1 MAAVNDR
8 QVEQMLSLGVPAGKA
23 VSAAVAAQGAT
34 SGKQFNDIVTA
45 AGGTV
50 TETPPRTITDVK
62 NVTNADGSVT
72 TIITYSDGT
81 QDVSST
87 APTTSA
93 VTSSTTSNMQ
103 AITGTALDA
112 FRAQLA
118 SAGLSSLVAVLDA
131 AIKDNQTSSQIQ
143 DTIRNSQAYK
153 DRFPGMADL
162 QKKGQAINEAA
173 YISAE
178 TGYTQTL
185 HAYGLDTGTFATTA
199 ALGTYIANQI
209 SPAEFN
215 TRVDAAANRV
225 EKNPDVLAALQ
236 QYYPGASKAGVISYL
251 LDPSLGMTVLTKEVR
266 AAEIGAAAVGAGFTQ
281 FDLTQNINAN
291 TNAESLT
298 TQIGTEDLTKLKQEF
313 GAASILNETQQ
324 RLANIEGGAY
334 TSDTAIQATLVGDAG
349 AQLESTRRAQ
359 REAARFGGQG
369 SQFTRVSTVGSI

>member
-1 MAAVNDR
+1 MAVANDR

-23 VSAAVAAQGAT
+23 VSAAIAAQGAT
-34 SGKQFNDIVTA
+34 SGKQFNAIVTA

-62 NVTNADGSVT
+62 NVPNADGSVT

-93 VTSSTTSNMQ
+93 VTSSTTSNTQ

-118 SAGLSSLVAVLDA
+118 SAGLSSLVTVLDA

-281 FDLTQNINAN
+281 FDLTRNINA
-291 TNAESLT
+291 NAESLT

-313 GAASILNETQQ
+313 GAASVLNETQQ
-324 RLANIEGGAY
+324 RLATIEGGAY
-334 TSDTAIQATLVGDAG
+334 TSDTAIKATLVGDAG

-369 SQFTRVSTVGSI
+369 SKFTRVSTVGSI